1 MEIDGQLLLFQF
13 LGGLGLFLFSVQYMG
28 EGFQKLAGTKL
39 RDWLDRYTS
48 TPIRGVIVGML
59 VTMLIQSSSGTTV
72 LVVGLV
78 SARLMTLRQAIAV
91 IMGANIG
98 TTITAFIIGFNF
110 EEYSYPFLALGAFM
124 LFFFKKR
131 KFDNVGRIL
140 FGFGGLFVGLQF
152 MSSSLTPLRQ
162 SEAFQDVMLS
172 MAEQPLLGVI
182 VGVAWTLIM
191 QSSSATIGVLQT
203 MYADGLVD
211 LYAAIP
217 IVLGDNIG
225 TTITAILA
233 SLGATIYAKRAALAH
248 LLFNIIGTI
257 LFLAIL
263 PLFFNYINWVGEVLT
278 LAPQMQI
285 AVAHGTF
292 NIVNM
297 CLQLPF
303 IGALVWVVTK
313 MLPSS
318 KDKLPEE
325 WMELDDT
332 FLTQAP
338 SIAIGQAKE
347 EVLRMG
353 KYTLRGLE
361 ETRAFFFTQDP
372 RHEIAVIQYDEAIN
386 RVDEKTTA
394 YLMRISKHTLTDLD
408 IRRYHAVLDQMK
420 DFERIGGH
428 FKSLLE
434 LIHYKEQVNIELP
447 EEAMNDIKTM
457 FTMTIENIQM
467 AIEVVNTNDR
477 QLAEKLFK
485 QERKID
491 EWENRIRHH
500 YIGGQNHD
508 AISRTGSVL
517 LTDIASH
524 LERISDRTASIAN
537 AVLQL

>member
-72 LVVGLV
+72 LVIGLV

-248 LLFNIIGTI
+248 LLFNVIGTI

>member
-1 MEIDGQLLLFQF
+1 MEIDWQLLIFQF
-13 LGGLGLFLFSVQYMG
+13 LGGLGLFLFSIQYMG
-28 EGFQKLAGTKL
+28 EGFQKMAGTRL
-39 RDWLDRYTS
+39 RDWLDRYTA
-48 TPIRGVIVGML
+48 TPIRGVLVGMI
-59 VTMLIQSSSGTTV
+59 VTMIIQSSSGTTI
-72 LVVGLV
+72 LTVGLV

-98 TTITAFIIGFNF
+98 TTITAFIIGFKF
-110 EEYSYPFLALGAFM
+110 EEYSYPFLAIGAFL

-131 KFDNVGRIL
+131 KFDNAGRVL
-140 FGFGGLFVGLQF
+140 FGFGGLFAGLQL
-152 MSSSLTPLRQ
+152 MSSSLTPLRL
-162 SEAFQDVMLS
+162 SEGFNDIMLS
-172 MAEQPLLGVI
+172 MAEQPVLGVI
-182 VGVAWTLIM
+182 VGMALTLIM
-191 QSSSATIGVLQT
+191 QSSSATIGILQG
-203 MYADGLVD
+203 MYAEGIVD

-217 IVLGDNIG
+217 IVFGDNIG

-248 LLFNIIGTI
+248 LLFNVIGTI
-257 LFLAIL
+257 LFLAVL
-263 PLFFNYINWVGEVLT
+263 PLFFNYIEWISGVLH

-292 NIVNM
+292 NVVNM
-297 CLQLPF
+297 CIQLPL

-313 MLPSS
+313 VLPSREG
-318 KDKLPEE
+318 KLPEE
-325 WMELDDT
+325 AMELDDT

-353 KYTLRGLE
+353 NYALRGLE
-361 ETRAFFFTQDP
+361 ETRAFFLTNDS
-372 RHEIAVIQYDEAIN
+372 RHEIAVIHFDEAIN
-386 RVDEKTTA
+386 HVDEKTTA
-394 YLMRISKHTLTDLD
+394 YLMRISKHTLTDMD
-408 IRRYHAVLDQMK
+408 IRRYHIVLDQMK

-434 LIHYKEQVNIELP
+434 LIHYKEQVNIVLP
-447 EEAMNDIKTM
+447 EEAINDIKTM
-457 FTMTIENIQM
+457 FTLTVENIQM

-485 QERKID
+485 QERSID

-500 YIGGQNHD
+500 YIGGQSHEY
-508 AISRTGSVL
+508 ISRTGSVL

-537 AVLQL
+537 SVLEL

>member
-491 EWENRIRHH
+491 EWENRIRHL
-500 YIGGQNHD
+500 YVESLDQQ
-508 AISRTGSVL
+508 AISPTGSVL

-537 AVLQL
+537 SVLDL

>member
-1 MEIDGQLLLFQF
+1 MEIDWQLLIFQF
-13 LGGLGLFLFSVQYMG
+13 LGGLGLFLFSIQYMG
-28 EGFQKLAGTKL
+28 EGFQKMAGTRL
-39 RDWLDRYTS
+39 RDWLDRYTA
-48 TPIRGVIVGML
+48 TPIRGVLVGMI
-59 VTMLIQSSSGTTV
+59 VTMIIQSSSGTTI
-72 LVVGLV
+72 LTVGLV

-98 TTITAFIIGFNF
+98 TTITAFIIGFKF
-110 EEYSYPFLALGAFM
+110 EEYSYPFLAIGAFL

-131 KFDNVGRIL
+131 KFDNVGRVL
-140 FGFGGLFVGLQF
+140 FGFGGLFAGLQL
-152 MSSSLTPLRQ
+152 MSSSLTPLRL
-162 SEAFQDVMLS
+162 SEGFNDIMLS
-172 MAEQPLLGVI
+172 MAEQPVLGVI
-182 VGVAWTLIM
+182 VGMALTLIM
-191 QSSSATIGVLQT
+191 QSSSATIGILQG
-203 MYADGLVD
+203 MYAEGIVD

-217 IVLGDNIG
+217 IVFGDNIG

-248 LLFNIIGTI
+248 LLFNVIGTI
-257 LFLAIL
+257 LFLAVL
-263 PLFFNYINWVGEVLT
+263 PLFFNYIEWISGVLH

-292 NIVNM
+292 NVVNM
-297 CLQLPF
+297 CIQLPL

-313 MLPSS
+313 VLPSREG
-318 KDKLPEE
+318 KLPEE
-325 WMELDDT
+325 AMELDDT

-353 KYTLRGLE
+353 NYALRGLE
-361 ETRAFFFTQDP
+361 ETRAFFLTNDS
-372 RHEIAVIQYDEAIN
+372 RHEIAVIHFDEAIN
-386 RVDEKTTA
+386 HVDEKTTA
-394 YLMRISKHTLTDLD
+394 YLMRISKHTLTDMD
-408 IRRYHAVLDQMK
+408 IRRYHIVLDQMK

-434 LIHYKEQVNIELP
+434 LIHYKEQVNIVLP
-447 EEAMNDIKTM
+447 EEAINDIKTM
-457 FTMTIENIQM
+457 FTLTVENIQM

-485 QERKID
+485 QERSID

-500 YIGGQNHD
+500 YIGGQSHEY
-508 AISRTGSVL
+508 ISRTGSVL

-537 AVLQL
+537 SVLEL

>member
-248 LLFNIIGTI
+248 LLFNVIGTV

-325 WMELDDT
+325 SMELDDT